1 MDVSKLPRLSET
13 KPQGSGAE
21 SPEAQGPA
29 PQIHVPQPQ
38 SAPSRAVDY
47 GTGERAMIGAEI
59 WFSVIIG
66 LILVL
71 YTAQFGKYLIA
82 TATGHE
88 YHTHVDWTSGPNEG
102 KEVPY
107 TQLEGGTFF
116 SDSSLFF
123 FGLAILL
130 GAIAQFAWAFLGK
143 RGFAWFSLF
152 ITAMATLY
160 CLVAVA
166 ILFQMGVMPLI
177 TLLCVALG
185 GYAVIYEYSALKRA
199 Q

>member
-21 SPEAQGPA
+21 SSEAQAPA
-29 PQIHVPQPQ
+29 PQTPP
-38 SAPSRAVDY
+38 APSRPVDY

-71 YTAQFGKYLIA
+71 YTAHFGKFLIA

-88 YHTHVDWTSGPNEG
+88 FHTGVLWSDGTPNAG

-123 FGLAILL
+123 FGVAILI
-130 GAIAQFAWAFLGK
+130 GAVAQFAWEFLGK
-143 RGFAWFSLF
+143 RGFAWFSLI

-160 CLVAVA
+160 CIVAVV
-166 ILFQMGVMPLI
+166 ILMQIGAGLPLM

-199 Q
+199 R